1 MSILTDL
8 LARVQ
13 GVNEGLRT
21 GELVRDA
28 LFSRSA
34 DVMEMQQR
42 QLLAGK
48 RPDGSDIAPA
58 YSEDL
63 KPSGYFH
70 SVESAGRYAA
80 WKQTLSYPY
89 SVQRN
94 ADSPNLYINGK
105 FYDELA
111 VDFGTD
117 AVGIIAT
124 TAYASGIM
132 AKYAN
137 AFGLSSE
144 NWNTVFSER
153 GALED
158 LMNELKSRLYG

>member
-21 GELVRDA
+21 GELVRDT

-48 RPDGSDIAPA
+48 RPDGSDIRPS

-63 KPSGYFH
+63 KPTGHFY

-80 WKQTLSYPY
+80 WKQSLSYPY
-89 SVQRN
+89 AAQRN

-111 VDFGTD
+111 VEFGSD
-117 AVGIIAT
+117 AVGIVAT
-124 TAYASGIM
+124 TPYAVGIM
-132 AKYAN
+132 AKYAD
-137 AFGLSSE
+137 AFGLSPES
-144 NWNTVFSER
+144 WNTIFSER
-153 GALED
+153 GALAD
-158 LMNELKSRLYG
+158 LMTEIKSRLYG